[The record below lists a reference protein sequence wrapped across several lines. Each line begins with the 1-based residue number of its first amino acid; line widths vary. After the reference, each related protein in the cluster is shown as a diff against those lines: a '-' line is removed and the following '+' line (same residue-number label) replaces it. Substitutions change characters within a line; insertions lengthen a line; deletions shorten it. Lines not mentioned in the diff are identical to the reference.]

1 MTDGE
6 LVGQVDTIKSKN
18 NFLMEENKDL
28 KKRIREVMQI
38 ETEYQ
43 DTTVALKVCMSLN
56 QKRVSDL
63 ERALQKQSSA
73 SQLGTGS
80 DDANRGML
88 EKRYDDMKK
97 YYEGRIKELERDNI
111 EYKDMNNRLISKGY

>member
-1 MTDGE
+1 
-6 LVGQVDTIKSKN
+6 
-18 NFLMEENKDL
+18 MEENKDL

-63 ERALQKQSSA
+63 ERALQKQNSA

-97 YYEGRIKELERDNI
+97 YYEGRIRELERDNI